1 MKSKKI
7 HNEIRIE
14 VKNSDIFEGKFGIV
28 NIDASKGIRAI
39 IGKLK
44 SNGSKEVKC
53 YNFNKEKWTTEEA
66 TDWIKEHS
74 QMTELLL
81 GKNFEVDFN
90 SEEIIPMKSIS
101 KKLKVEL
108 KNFDEEE
115 RSFDAI
121 ASTEAV
127 DRDGDILRVNGWKL
141 KNFKKNPVVLW
152 GHNAT
157 LLPIAKATNIKV
169 ENNQLVFTPKFVS
182 AELNPFAEQVY
193 QMFKAGFL
201 NTFSVRFDPIEYD
214 NIEDDGKRSGDP
226 FEMMM
231 RGGGKDY
238 KKQELLE
245 ISAVGIPSNPEALI
259 SRDFQDMYVKGMQLD
274 NLDMLKDEVERNN
287 ILKGISKAEEYNCEC
302 IKCGHKLKSEKHCK
316 DIECP
321 ECGGEMRRAER
332 PGVGRDYENEEVVAK
347 AGAVLSKKN
356 KTLIKDAVEALNK
369 LLESVEVPE
378 EEKTFETEEE
388 LKRLQ
393 EELENLKDEE
403 AVAVLSGQIKDLK
416 RKLSV

>member
-28 NIDASKGIRAI
+28 NIDESKGIRAI

-66 TDWIKEHS
+66 TKWIKEHS

-127 DRDGDILRVNGWKL
+127 DRDGDILRANGWKL

-157 LLPIAKATNIKV
+157 LLPIAKATDIKV
-169 ENNQLVFTPKFVS
+169 ENNQLLFTPKFVE

-214 NIEDDGKRSGDP
+214 NIQE
-226 FEMMM
+226 E
-231 RGGGKDY
+231 GKDGLIGMGMGREY

-259 SRDFQDMYVKGMQLD
+259 SRDFQDMQTKGFQLD
-274 NLDMLKDEVERNN
+274 NIDLIKDETERNN
-287 ILKGISKAEEYNCEC
+287 IIKGIEKATVYNCEC
-302 IKCGHKLKSEKHCK
+302 IKCGFKMKSEKHCK
-316 DIECP
+316 DIKCEK
-321 ECGGEMRRAER
+321 CGGEMRREER
-332 PGVGRDYENEEVVAK
+332 PGPGRDYEDIIVK

-356 KTLIKDAVEALNK
+356 KTLVVNAVDALQALLASAEQAEEGKD
-369 LLESVEVPE
+369 
-378 EEKTFETEEE
+378 FETEEE

-393 EELENLKDEE
+393 EELENLKEEE
-403 AVAVLSGQIKDLK
+403 AVAILEKQIKDLK